1 MSNTIVHILLLSDIC
16 ANICQYTELNIYK
29 LSPIKFQMNHNEI
42 KLFSPATVANVA
54 CGFDVLGFCLDTVGD
69 EMVIRKVDK
78 KGIRITKIEGF
89 KLPFETELNVAGV
102 SALAMYQEL
111 QPDCGFEIEIK
122 KNIKPGSGIG
132 SSAAS
137 AVGSVYGIN
146 ALLESPLN
154 KTQLTRFAMKGEA
167 FASGSEHADNI
178 APALFGGFTLVK
190 SVNPLEIL
198 QIPSPDNLYVTIIHP
213 QIEIKTAIS
222 RAILPK
228 NIALQDAVTQWAN
241 VGSFIH
247 SLHTSDYPLMK
258 RSLHDVIIEPHRSK
272 LIPHY
277 DEVKKQ
283 TLNVGALG
291 TNISGSG
298 PSIFSLC
305 EGIKTA
311 NQVKD
316 VMRKI
321 YSNTGI
327 DFDIHVSKM
336 NTQGVKVL

>member
-1 MSNTIVHILLLSDIC
+1 MKKS
-16 ANICQYTELNIYK
+16 
-29 LSPIKFQMNHNEI
+29 EI

-54 CGFDVLGFCLDTVGD
+54 CGFDVLGLCLDTIGD
-69 EMVIRKVDK
+69 EMVVRKVDE
-78 KGIRITKIEGF
+78 KGVRITKIEGF

-146 ALLESPLN
+146 ALLGSPLN
-154 KTQLTRFAMKGEA
+154 KTQLTQFAIKGEA
-167 FASGSEHADNI
+167 LASGSEHADNI

-222 RAILPK
+222 RVILPK
-228 NIALQDAVTQWAN
+228 NVPLEDAINQWAN
-241 VGSFIH
+241 LGSFIH
-247 SLHTSDYPLMK
+247 SLHTSDYPLMQ

-277 DEVKKQ
+277 NEVKQQ

-305 EGIKTA
+305 KGIENA
-311 NQVKD
+311 NKVRG
-316 VMRKI
+316 VMTNI

-327 DFDIHVSKM
+327 EFDVHVSKI
-336 NTQGVKVL
+336 NTQGVKVI

>member
-1 MSNTIVHILLLSDIC
+1 MKKS
-16 ANICQYTELNIYK
+16 
-29 LSPIKFQMNHNEI
+29 EI

-54 CGFDVLGFCLDTVGD
+54 CGFDVLGLCLDTIGD
-69 EMVIRKVDK
+69 EMVVRKVDK
-78 KGIRITKIEGF
+78 KGVRITKIEGF

-146 ALLESPLN
+146 ALLGSPLN
-154 KTQLTRFAMKGEA
+154 KTQLTQFAIKGEA
-167 FASGSEHADNI
+167 LASGSEHADNI

-228 NIALQDAVTQWAN
+228 NVPLKAAINQWAN

-247 SLHTSDYPLMK
+247 SLHTSDYPLMQ

-277 DEVKKQ
+277 NEIKQQ
-283 TLNVGALG
+283 TLNAGALG

-305 EGIKTA
+305 KGIENA
-311 NQVKD
+311 NKVRD
-316 VMRKI
+316 VMRNI

-327 DFDIHVSKM
+327 EFDVHVSKI
-336 NTQGVKVL
+336 NTQGVKVI